1 MQSGSGSDPRVPW
14 CQFLSSHGYIRA
26 ITIKVSTENRDIFK
40 SIIILF
46 FENILKCKIQV
57 PNGLNGDTTKCGARP
72 LPGVDHPEGPGLHAV
87 D

>member
-1 MQSGSGSDPRVPW
+1 MTPGFRW
-14 CQFLSSHGYIRA
+14 CQFLSSHGYIKA
-26 ITIKVSTENRDIFK
+26 ITIKVSTKNRDIFK

-57 PNGLNGDTTKCGARP
+57 PNGLNGDATKCVARP
-72 LPGVDHPEGPGLHAV
+72 LPGVDHPEGPRLHAV